1 MAVAINRE
9 ARAIQTRV
17 FGMSDKLTPWPLA
30 PYNLEFEAFPAPW
43 IIIGSKRVIDQISSE
58 LDVKDINSKEL
69 TGSG

>member
-1 MAVAINRE
+1 
-9 ARAIQTRV
+9 
-17 FGMSDKLTPWPLA
+17 MSDKLTPWPLA